1 MKKILIIIF
10 IIIIF
15 VIGGIFGY
23 KRILSIEKENKII
36 QLFNKE
42 SLENFSKNKNE
53 MLEKLKTLNK
63 EEADELYEQYL
74 ERNNI
79 ILENLNIE
87 YEKFLSGGIN
97 GIYNKDI
104 AENFTDEE
112 MKIANKFLNKY
123 NLELWY
129 FARGSYI
136 IREVPD
142 FYYKTFKDYVTDDY
156 KEYLKIASN
165 ENEEHYVADSGL
177 CITLEELGDRI
188 VTWENFLEK
197 YPNSKLNDKVND
209 TCNSYRRDYIL
220 GVPGGIYDYRESAEE
235 YNRFIK
241 KYPDS
246 PTTELLGYYLEE
258 VNLDKPEDNDSEALS
273 KMIDEYIEKYFY
285 LGSLENRKK
294 GNLFSEQTN
303 TLLEEFNKNKEEIIN
318 KVKTLNKEEADKLY
332 DEYLEENKKF
342 CESLMQTEAFFNHY
356 MDLFES
362 STKAKF
368 QEAKK
373 ILNEYGLTIIDIQ
386 GEFFPHITSNF
397 YYEIFK
403 DYVSD
408 EYRDYLKLTSKD
420 DDTEVIYMPTGLATF
435 EYNSI
440 IPLNIHEVGNK
451 ILAFRNFLDK
461 YPNTKFKGIFSVYVF
476 YILDYIDFSLPYK
489 KNENGIDEPE
499 DYYKISQ
506 ENMVEYKEFVKKNP
520 NELTTKCLN
529 YLLNNYK
536 NKKSEVIGQE
546 IDKIIEKEMK
556 EKFGIEEVWTF

>member
-10 IIIIF
+10 TIAIF

-23 KRILSIEKENKII
+23 KKILSIEKENKII
-36 QLFNKE
+36 QLFNKD

-74 ERNNI
+74 ESNNT

-87 YEKFLSGGIN
+87 HDKLLSGGI
-97 GIYNKDI
+97 YNNEDTS
-104 AENFTDEE
+104 ENFTDEE
-112 MKIANKFLNKY
+112 WKIANKFLNKY
-123 NLELWY
+123 DLELWY
-129 FARGSYI
+129 LARGTCI
-136 IREVPD
+136 IKEVPD

-156 KEYLKIASN
+156 KEYLKITSN

-197 YPNSKLNDKVND
+197 YPNSKLNDKVNNI
-209 TCNSYRRDYIL
+209 CNSYRRDYIL
-220 GVPGGIYDYRESAEE
+220 GVPGGIYDYKESAEE

-318 KVKTLNKEEADKLY
+318 KIKTLNKEAADKLY

-342 CESLMQTEAFFNHY
+342 CESLMQTEAFFNDR
-356 MDLFES
+356 DLFEP

-440 IPLNIHEVGNK
+440 IPLTIHEVGNK
-451 ILAFRNFLDK
+451 ILVFRNFLDK

-489 KNENGIDEPE
+489 ENENGIDEPE

-546 IDKIIEKEMK
+546 IDIIIEKEMK
-556 EKFGIEEVWTF
+556 EKFEIEEVWTF

>member
-1 MKKILIIIF
+1 MKKIGLIIFLVLSFLLLTNCNKDEKILEGNKPETTICENEKNINFKFSDETYKKLKIF
-10 IIIIF
+10 
-15 VIGGIFGY
+15 
-23 KRILSIEKENKII
+23 SENKSKII
-36 QLFNKE
+36 
-42 SLENFSKNKNE
+42 
-53 MLEKLKTLNK
+53 EKLK
-63 EEADELYEQYL
+63 
-74 ERNNI
+74 
-79 ILENLNIE
+79 
-87 YEKFLSGGIN
+87 S
-97 GIYNKDI
+97 
-104 AENFTDEE
+104 
-112 MKIANKFLNKY
+112 
-123 NLELWY
+123 
-129 FARGSYI
+129 
-136 IREVPD
+136 
-142 FYYKTFKDYVTDDY
+142 
-156 KEYLKIASN
+156 
-165 ENEEHYVADSGL
+165 
-177 CITLEELGDRI
+177 
-188 VTWENFLEK
+188 
-197 YPNSKLNDKVND
+197 
-209 TCNSYRRDYIL
+209 
-220 GVPGGIYDYRESAEE
+220 
-235 YNRFIK
+235 
-241 KYPDS
+241 
-246 PTTELLGYYLEE
+246 
-258 VNLDKPEDNDSEALS
+258 LS
-273 KMIDEYIEKYFY
+273 K
-285 LGSLENRKK
+285 
-294 GNLFSEQTN
+294 Q
-303 TLLEEFNKNKEEIIN
+303 
-318 KVKTLNKEEADKLY
+318 EADKLY

-342 CESLMQTEAFFNHY
+342 CESLMQTEAFFNDR
-356 MDLFES
+356 DLFEP

-440 IPLNIHEVGNK
+440 IPLTIHEVGNK

-489 KNENGIDEPE
+489 ENENGIDEPE

-546 IDKIIEKEMK
+546 IDIIIEKEMK